1 MKLKLHS
8 ISYKSTTLPLALQGG
23 TFTISNL
30 GMFGIDEFTAIINPP
45 QVGILAVGSA
55 SEQVRL
61 ILNLSY
67 SRHVVGVR
75 RCMFR
80 FQICPDTGAVK
91 NVMKATLS
99 FDRR

>member
-1 MKLKLHS
+1 MTHEIESAFNLVQEHDV
-8 ISYKSTTLPLALQGG
+8 ALQGG

-55 SEQVRL
+55 SEQVRTTFAF
-61 ILNLSY
+61 IVV
-67 SRHVVGVR
+67 VVGVEYWL
-75 RCMFR
+75 R
-80 FQICPDTGAVK
+80 FQICPETGSVK

>member
-1 MKLKLHS
+1 MKLKVHS
-8 ISYKSTTLPLALQGG
+8 ISYKSVTLPLALQGG

-55 SEQVRL
+55 SEQVHPHFEFVL
-61 ILNLSY
+61 LEE
-67 SRHVVGVR
+67 HR
-75 RCMFR
+75 RSKDWFL
-80 FQICPDTGAVK
+80 FQICPNTGAVK